1 MKINIKD
8 IQTGDIF
15 SESPYLIYQ
24 KDNGDDTLKFKH
36 SLTGKE
42 VNLSKSYVENLLTT
56 ADQYEKEVVVG
67 KEDKLWTA
75 AQIATAIKKGE
86 IKDGDVNVGDVRL
99 KGIRTIFEEIGN
111 EVFTVSFKKADKPLS
126 KKRREELISEQ
137 AQSVVDAVIAAKKSK
152 KSMIGAAEEAA
163 MAIANNPVLL
173 TEPGEDR
180 ILRGYK
186 KQFSSR
192 DGRYNCMDM
201 DIMQPRPVNINTLT
215 LVVVGGVKYILE

>member
-1 MKINIKD
+1 MNNIKD
-8 IQTGDIF
+8 IQKGDIF
-15 SESPYLIYQ
+15 SESSYYIFDRMDGPHLVFQ
-24 KDNGDDTLKFKH
+24 HVPSK
-36 SLTGKE
+36 KE
-42 VNLSKSYVENLLTT
+42 VTLDQKYVENILVT

-75 AQIATAIKKGE
+75 VQIATAIKKGE
-86 IKDGDVNVGDVRL
+86 IKDGEINVGDVRL

-186 KQFSSR
+186 QQFSSR

-215 LVVVGGVKYILE
+215 LIVVNGVKYILE